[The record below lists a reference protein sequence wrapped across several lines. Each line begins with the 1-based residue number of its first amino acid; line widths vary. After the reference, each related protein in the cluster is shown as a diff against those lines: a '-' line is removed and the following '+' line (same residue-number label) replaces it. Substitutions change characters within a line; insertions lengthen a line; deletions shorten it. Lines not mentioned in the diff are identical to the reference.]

1 MDLLKPEYNILP
13 AAGSTIG
20 RFLSQ
25 THKAKISATKLG
37 VKPSKETHPPEENLR
52 KHLSVFNASKGFKVE
67 VTDLETGVTTVYA
80 SRS

>member
-1 MDLLKPEYNILP
+1 LP

-37 VKPSKETHPPEENLR
+37 VKPSKETHPPNWEENLR

-80 SRS
+80 SRR

>member
-1 MDLLKPEYNILP
+1 LDLLKPEYNILP

-37 VKPSKETHPPEENLR
+37 VKPSKETLENLR
-52 KHLSVFNASKGFKVE
+52 KHLSVFNASVLRLK
-67 VTDLETGVTTVYA
+67 LQI
-80 SRS
+80 